1 MVIGGNF
8 LGMNV
13 LTDLPRFV
21 HMIERGQ
28 FDAKSM
34 IGRTYRFDQSQEAMV
49 AASNRSVITTVIDFT

>member
-1 MVIGGNF
+1 MKLGGT
-8 LGMNV
+8 

-34 IGRTYRFDQSQEAMV
+34 IGRAYRFDQSQEAMV